1 MERGRLVTVHELI
14 EALEKQD
21 PEDQVVFGHARC
33 GERVRLVYRTMVRPE
48 RVVITR

>member
-1 MERGRLVTVHELI
+1 MEGSGLVTVQELI
-14 EALEKQD
+14 VALEKQD

-48 RVVITR
+48 RVVISR